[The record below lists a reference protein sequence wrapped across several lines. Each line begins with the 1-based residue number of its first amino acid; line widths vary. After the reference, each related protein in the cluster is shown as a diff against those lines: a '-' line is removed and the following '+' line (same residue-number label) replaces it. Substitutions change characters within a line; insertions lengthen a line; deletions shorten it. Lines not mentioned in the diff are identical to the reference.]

1 MEPATILSYYPTY
14 SILDEAR
21 SLINNP
27 TNINLFI
34 DLKNVLK
41 GIYMKHAVENIVEST
56 RRAKYVDTS
65 IFSSLITFISFH
77 KIWAHKRGVNVNF
90 FVFFESGHSVYH
102 LNIDKTYKCSRKI
115 ASVYG
120 VDVSY
125 QEEFFQILHANLQL
139 IEKAC
144 NGLPKVYV
152 LRLHNLECDFL
163 PYYLLTRAAFG
174 KNTNQLNMIYSND
187 KDMWQTVNNNTFAFS
202 KNGKV
207 KTLITPDGLMTRFL
221 KRQCDIDNSYFT
233 MAKAI
238 WGDSGDDIDGVQ
250 GVGAVGIIEM
260 FPELQPMIGTMDE
273 VYDNIQNHLPIFNV
287 IPSKIENKKLKS
299 VIDAELNEGLISK
312 NLKLIS
318 FELLSRAVDDPVE
331 SKMNERREHLK
342 KCLNQKEV
350 VELKVMTETL
360 KRFNVTLD
368 ENSLTSIYNL

>member
-1 MEPATILSYYPTY
+1 MEPSTILSYYPTY

-34 DLKNVLK
+34 DLKNVLS

-56 RRAKYVDTS
+56 RRSKYVDTS

-77 KIWAHKRGVNVNF
+77 KIWAYKRGVNVNF

-102 LNIDKTYKCSRKI
+102 LNVDKSYKCSRKI

-125 QEEFFQILHANLQL
+125 QEEFFQILQSNLQL

-144 NGLPKVYV
+144 NGFPNVYV

-163 PYYLLTRAAFG
+163 PYYLLSRGEFG
-174 KNTNQLNMIYSND
+174 KNPNQLNMIYSND
-187 KDMWQTVNNNTFAFS
+187 KDMWQTINEKTFIFS
-202 KNGKV
+202 KAGKV
-207 KTLITPDGLMTRFL
+207 KSLITPGGLMTRFL
-221 KRQCDIDNSYFT
+221 KRQCDIDDSYFT
-233 MAKAI
+233 IAKAI
-238 WGDSGDDIDGVQ
+238 WGDTGDDIGGVDN
-250 GVGAVGIIEM
+250 VGPVGIIEM
-260 FPELQPMIGTMDE
+260 FPELQPMIGTIEE
-273 VYDNIQNHLPIFNV
+273 VYYNIQNRLPIFNV

-299 VIDAELNEGLISK
+299 VIDSELTSGLITN

-318 FELLSRAVDDPVE
+318 FELLSRAVDDPIE
-331 SKMNERREHLK
+331 STMNERRDHLK
-342 KCLNQKEV
+342 KSLNEKTIV
-350 VELKVMTETL
+350 KLNVMTETL
-360 KRFNVTLD
+360 KRFNVMLD
-368 ENSLTSIYNL
+368 EDALSSIYHL